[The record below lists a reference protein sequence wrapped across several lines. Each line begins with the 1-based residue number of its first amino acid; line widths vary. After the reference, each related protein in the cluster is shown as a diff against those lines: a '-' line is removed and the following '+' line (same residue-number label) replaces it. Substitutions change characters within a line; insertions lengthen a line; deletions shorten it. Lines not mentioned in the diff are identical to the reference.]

1 MKKTLTVTLLVATAA
16 IFSSCTPAPVH
27 VQDISIVKVP
37 PKAKPKPKP
46 KPRKVYVKPK
56 PVDRA
61 EDFRA
66 ISH

>member
-1 MKKTLTVTLLVATAA
+1 MKKTITAILLVATAA

-27 VQDISIVKVP
+27 VQDISIVKVLP
-37 PKAKPKPKP
+37 KAKVKAKPKPK
-46 KPRKVYVKPK
+46 KVYVRPTAKP
-56 PVDRA
+56 

>member
-1 MKKTLTVTLLVATAA
+1 MKKTITAILLVATAA

-37 PKAKPKPKP
+37 VKKPK
-46 KPRKVYVKPK
+46 KVYVKPK
-56 PVDRA
+56 DNA

-66 ISH
+66 MSR

>member
-1 MKKTLTVTLLVATAA
+1 MKKTITAILLVATAA

-37 PKAKPKPKP
+37 VKAKPKPK
-46 KPRKVYVKPK
+46 KVYVKPK
-56 PVDRA
+56 DNA

-66 ISH
+66 ISR

>member
-1 MKKTLTVTLLVATAA
+1 MKKTITAILLVATAA

-37 PKAKPKPKP
+37 PKKVTKPKVTPKPK
-46 KPRKVYVKPK
+46 KVYVAPK
-56 PVDRA
+56 DNP

>member
-1 MKKTLTVTLLVATAA
+1 MKKTITSILLVATAA

-27 VQDISIVKVP
+27 VQDISIVKLQP
-37 PKAKPKPKP
+37 KPKYKAKPKKI
-46 KPRKVYVKPK
+46 YVKPK
-56 PVDRA
+56 DNA